1 MIYRDKYFHDNTTMS
16 ILAYRDICADDNAVD
31 TISTNSLPAMQRS
44 GCNLKMYSTTCTQ
57 CITVVR
63 IMIY

>member
-1 MIYRDKYFHDNTTMS
+1 MS
-16 ILAYRDICADDNAVD
+16 ILAYRDNRASDNTVD
-31 TISTNSLPAMQRS
+31 TVLSTKSLSAMQGS

-57 CITVVR
+57 CITIVR